1 MAQVQA
7 GRHTADAAAL
17 GDEVVVF
24 VIGMR
29 VHRPW
34 RVRQW
39 WPVFTAMPRM
49 LRHLDQHPEKGLLSY
64 TMALFPQ
71 PLLVQY
77 WRSFDDL
84 ERFAR
89 DRDDPHLEP
98 WRRFNREVGASGD
111 VGIWHETY
119 VVATSRI
126 ETIYANM
133 PPTGLAAAAGVL
145 RVGRGQDT
153 AAARLGL
160 RAPDSPK
167 IPAP

>member
-1 MAQVQA
+1 M
-7 GRHTADAAAL
+7 
-17 GDEVVVF
+17 
-24 VIGMR
+24 
-29 VHRPW
+29 
-34 RVRQW
+34 
-39 WPVFTAMPRM
+39 
-49 LRHLDQHPEKGLLSY
+49 
-64 TMALFPQ
+64 
-71 PLLVQY
+71 QY

-89 DRDDPHLEP
+89 DRSDPHLEP

-133 PPTGLAAAAGVL
+133 PLTGLAAAAGAL
-145 RVGRGQDT
+145 PVGRGRGA

-160 RAPDSPK
+160 RPDDPQATAP
-167 IPAP
+167 